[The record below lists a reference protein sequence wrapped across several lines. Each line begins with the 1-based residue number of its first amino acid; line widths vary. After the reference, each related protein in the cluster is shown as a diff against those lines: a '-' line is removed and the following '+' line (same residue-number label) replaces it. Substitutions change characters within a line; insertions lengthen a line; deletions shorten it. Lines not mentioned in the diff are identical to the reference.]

1 LISLDKSIK
10 FLNKLKSIYES
21 IEYPGQVENIRVEIS
36 GPTSIAVYF
45 DEPAKITK
53 GFIIKYLGKL
63 HYFFLLHYIEVKF
76 KILIS

>member
-1 LISLDKSIK
+1 MDKSIK

-21 IEYPGQVENIRVEIS
+21 IEYPGQVENIKAEIS

-45 DEPAKITK
+45 DEPVKITK

-63 HYFFLLHYIEVKF
+63 FYL
-76 KILIS
+76 